1 MRILKKINLYN
12 LLKILVLL
20 VLVPTKLLITIILK
34 AQKKVTIATSKI
46 NNQLLRLLKLLCK

>member
-46 NNQLLRLLKLLCK
+46 NNQLLRQLKLLCK

>member
-34 AQKKVTIATSKI
+34 AQKKVTIAVSKI
-46 NNQLLRLLKLLCK
+46 NNQLLRQLKLLCK

>member
-34 AQKKVTIATSKI
+34 AQKKVTIAVSKI
-46 NNQLLRLLKLLCK
+46 NNQLLKLLKLLYK

>member
-34 AQKKVTIATSKI
+34 AQKKVTIAVSKI
-46 NNQLLRLLKLLCK
+46 NNQLLKPLKLLYK

>member
-12 LLKILVLL
+12 LFKILVLL

-34 AQKKVTIATSKI
+34 AQKKVTIATSKT
-46 NNQLLRLLKLLCK
+46 NNQLLTTIKLLCK